1 MDVLGAQLLRR
12 TIEQQQH
19 WCQAAAVVDG
29 RQPIRDP
36 DQAHLIEFGG
46 PVRRYRASDGESFE
60 KRLDDDGLWLWA
72 ATTPAPAD
80 VPGADALLA

>member
-19 WCQAAAVVDG
+19 WRQAAAVVDG

-36 DQAHLIEFGG
+36 DQAHLVEFAG
-46 PVRRYRASDGESFE
+46 PVRRYRASNGESFE

-72 ATTPAPAD
+72 ATSPAPTD
-80 VPGADALLA
+80 VPSADAVLA